1 MMTLNHKFVEKIP
14 SEIEEEVLYISIPFE
29 IAIHKCCCGCGN
41 EVVTPLAPTQWS
53 LTFDGESVTLDPSI
67 GSWNLNC
74 QSHYFI
80 RKNNVVWS
88 RMYDDNEIEKVR
100 KSDHEDNI
108 RYFEGRNDDTNK
120 IIKEKIKKVDYNDN
134 LENIEVKNNK
144 KFKLKIEEKKK
155 TFLKSLFSMWIS
167 K

>member
-1 MMTLNHKFVEKIP
+1 MILHHKFVEKIP
-14 SEIEEEVLYISIPFE
+14 SEIEEEILYISIPFE

-74 QSHYFI
+74 RSHYFI
-80 RKNNVVWS
+80 RKNKVVWS
-88 RMYDDNEIEKVR
+88 YSYDNMEINKVRKADYDDNVKYFERKNNTDKIKTKKVR
-100 KSDHEDNI
+100 KTDN
-108 RYFEGRNDDTNK
+108 YNSFE
-120 IIKEKIKKVDYNDN
+120 N
-134 LENIEVKNNK
+134 LEENNIKADK
-144 KFKLKIEEKKK
+144 IAIEEKKK
-155 TFLKSLFSMWIS
+155 TFWKSFFSKWIG